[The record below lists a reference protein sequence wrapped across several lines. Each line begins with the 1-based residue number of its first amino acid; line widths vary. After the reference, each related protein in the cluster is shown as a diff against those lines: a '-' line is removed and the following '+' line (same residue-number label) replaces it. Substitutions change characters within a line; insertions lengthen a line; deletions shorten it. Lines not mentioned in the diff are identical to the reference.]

1 MIVIEYTLIISY
13 VWCTHDKKDDSNILF
28 YLVFGSR
35 DMII

>member
-1 MIVIEYTLIISY
+1 MIGYTLILSC
-13 VWCTHDKKDDSNILF
+13 VWCTHDKKDDINILF